1 MFLLMNKTLDAT
13 ILRYIGYGLLFLLG
27 AYLLYAV
34 RGTLPLFLIGGLL
47 AYAFEPVIQRLE
59 RRGYKRSGAVG
70 FLFVIFLLLMLGVVA
85 LLATAFQQIQALAF
99 NLDDYQRQATAMV
112 GTVRERFENLRL
124 PQSVK
129 DSVRDF
135 LEKPQ
140 QTIFPVVYNRIKNV
154 PAMLFGSLGTLF
166 IYLVILPLITFSL
179 MMEMNPLRGRLMMLV
194 PPAYR
199 RDVTEIGQ
207 NINEVLGRYVRGQLI
222 VCSAFGLLCTLWFEF
237 LAFKYSMDYAIILG
251 IAAVFL
257 YIIPYVGMAAIALSA
272 GLTAYFTAEAPNN
285 TLCAILAVGSVVVF
299 NLVIDY
305 GVSPRVLGKGVGLH
319 PLLVIF
325 ALLSG
330 AQMGGIPG
338 MILAVP
344 IFASLRVIL
353 IHIFP
358 QLTTPIPETPP
369 ETTMKP
375 SDKTPEKITRN
386 VMQQVEEA
394 RNES

>member
-1 MFLLMNKTLDAT
+1 MNKTLDAT

-47 AYAFEPVIQRLE
+47 AYAFEPMIQRLE
-59 RRGYKRSGAVG
+59 RRGYSRRGAVG
-70 FLFVIFLLLMLGVVA
+70 FLFIIFLLLMLGVVA
-85 LLATAFQQIQALAF
+85 LLATAFQQVQALAA
-99 NLDDYQRQATAMV
+99 NATQYKDQAQEVLA
-112 GTVRERFENLRL
+112 TVQSRLADLRL
-124 PQSVK
+124 PTPIK
-129 DSVRDF
+129 NTILEF
-135 LEKPQ
+135 LKNPFEQLP
-140 QTIFPVVYNRIKNV
+140 ISFSNVKNV
-154 PAMLFGSLGTLF
+154 PNLVMSSLGTLF
-166 IYLVILPLITFSL
+166 IYFVILPLITFSL

-194 PPAYR
+194 PPSYR

-207 NINEVLGRYVRGQLI
+207 DINEVLGRYVRGQLI

-237 LAFKYSMDYAIILG
+237 LAFKYSMDYALILG

-272 GLTAYFTAEAPNN
+272 GLTAYFTAAAPNN
-285 TLCAILAVGSVVVF
+285 TLCAILAVGAVVVF

-358 QLTTPIPETPP
+358 QLTAPIPQTPP
-369 ETTMKP
+369 ENEMKS

-386 VMQQVEEA
+386 VMQQIEEA
-394 RNES
+394 KAEV

>member
-1 MFLLMNKTLDAT
+1 MYKTLDAT
-13 ILRYIGYGLLFLLG
+13 LLRYIGYAMLFLLG

-70 FLFVIFLLLMLGVVA
+70 FLFVIFLLLMLGLVA
-85 LLATAFQQIQALAF
+85 LLATAFQQVQALAA
-99 NLDDYQRQATAMV
+99 NATQYQGQAQEVLATISSRLAD
-112 GTVRERFENLRL
+112 LRL
-124 PQSVK
+124 PPS
-129 DSVRDF
+129 
-135 LEKPQ
+135 
-140 QTIFPVVYNRIKNV
+140 IKNTILEFLKNPFEQLPISFSNV
-154 PAMLFGSLGTLF
+154 RNIPNLVLSSLGTLF
-166 IYLVILPLITFSL
+166 IYFVILPLITFSL

-237 LAFKYSMDYAIILG
+237 LAFKYSMDYALILG

-272 GLTAYFTAEAPNN
+272 GLTAYFTAAAPNN

-299 NLVIDY
+299 NLIIDY

-344 IFASLRVIL
+344 IFASVRVIL

-358 QLTTPIPETPP
+358 QLTAPIPETPP
-369 ETTMKP
+369 EVTM
-375 SDKTPEKITRN
+375 SSDDKTPEKITRN
-386 VMQQVEEA
+386 VMQQVEKAKSEI
-394 RNES
+394 

>member
-1 MFLLMNKTLDAT
+1 MNKTLDAT
-13 ILRYIGYGLLFLLG
+13 ILRYIGYGMLFIVG

-34 RGTLPLFLIGGLL
+34 RGTLPLFFIGGLL
-47 AYAFEPVIQRLE
+47 AYAFEPIIQRLE
-59 RRGYKRSGAVG
+59 RRGYSRRGAVG

-85 LLATAFQQIQALAF
+85 LLATAFQQIQALAA
-99 NLDDYQRQATAMV
+99 NATQYQSQAQEVLATIKSRLADV
-112 GTVRERFENLRL
+112 RL
-124 PQSVK
+124 PPPIK
-129 DSVRDF
+129 NTILEF
-135 LEKPQ
+135 LKNPFEQLP
-140 QTIFPVVYNRIKNV
+140 ISFSNVKNV
-154 PAMLFGSLGTLF
+154 PNLVMSSLGTLF
-166 IYLVILPLITFSL
+166 IYFVILPLITFSL

-194 PPAYR
+194 PPSYR

-207 NINEVLGRYVRGQLI
+207 DINEVLGRYVRGQLI

-237 LAFKYSMDYAIILG
+237 LAFKYSMDYALILG

-257 YIIPYVGMAAIALSA
+257 YIIPYVGMASIALSA

-285 TLCAILAVGSVVVF
+285 TMCAILAVGAVVVF
-299 NLVIDY
+299 NLIIDY
-305 GVSPRVLGKGVGLH
+305 GISPRVLGKGVGLH

-353 IHIFP
+353 IHLFP
-358 QLTTPIPETPP
+358 QLTAPIPETPP
-369 ETTMKP
+369 ETTMKS
-375 SDKTPEKITRN
+375 SDRTPEKVTRN

-394 RNES
+394 KAEV

>member
-1 MFLLMNKTLDAT
+1 MNKTLDGT
-13 ILRYIGYGLLFLLG
+13 ILRYIGYALLFLMG
-27 AYLLYAV
+27 VYFLYAV
-34 RGTLPLFLIGGLL
+34 RGTLPLFFIGGLL
-47 AYAFEPVIQRLE
+47 AYAFEPMIQRLE
-59 RRGYKRSGAVG
+59 RRGYSRRGAVG
-70 FLFVIFLLLMLGVVA
+70 FLFIIFLLLMLGVVA
-85 LLATAFQQIQALAF
+85 LLATAFQQVQALAA
-99 NLDDYQRQATAMV
+99 NATQYKDQAQEVLA
-112 GTVRERFENLRL
+112 TVQSRLADLRL
-124 PQSVK
+124 PTPIK
-129 DSVRDF
+129 NTILEF
-135 LEKPQ
+135 LKNPFEQLP
-140 QTIFPVVYNRIKNV
+140 ISFSNVKNV
-154 PAMLFGSLGTLF
+154 PNLVMSSLGTLF
-166 IYLVILPLITFSL
+166 IYFVILPLITFSL

-194 PPAYR
+194 PPSYR

-207 NINEVLGRYVRGQLI
+207 DINEVLGRYVRGQLI

-237 LAFKYSMDYAIILG
+237 LAFKYSMDYALILG

-272 GLTAYFTAEAPNN
+272 GLTAYFTAAAPNN
-285 TLCAILAVGSVVVF
+285 TLCAILAVGAVVVF

-358 QLTTPIPETPP
+358 QLTAPIPQTPP
-369 ETTMKP
+369 ENEMKS

-386 VMQQVEEA
+386 VMQQIEEA
-394 RNES
+394 KAEV